1 MVIKEEIQVVVD
13 EHVVNPSDDEPEL
26 DLEPRTKDVSTQD
39 DPPLSTKH
47 LAFQTS
53 MPSKKSEQ

>member
-1 MVIKEEIQVVVD
+1 MIKEEIQDAVD
-13 EHVVNPSDDEPEL
+13 GHVVNRSDDKPEL

-39 DPPLSTKH
+39 DPPLSTKNM
-47 LAFQTS
+47 ASQTS